1 MRLAVTNGGSL
12 LDALSTEGTLIA
24 RAVMN
29 QKRHINIKYM
39 KNMVEHTNITKQV
52 WGQIDFEVGFELSY
66 KIMISREIFENFDL
80 YRITEIEIK

>member
-1 MRLAVTNGGSL
+1 
-12 LDALSTEGTLIA
+12 
-24 RAVMN
+24 
-29 QKRHINIKYM
+29 M
-39 KNMVEHTNITKQV
+39 KNMVVHTNITKQV